1 MCQFE
6 GGPQF
11 EDLCCTIE
19 TLQELF
25 KDLNIITCELVERV
39 NDESKYLK
47 GLSAINQ
54 FVLRKLDFFKIDI
67 LVIVKSYVVIDLL
80 SMTLQ
85 PNHSKLSLQFFIHV
99 CILYVHVLLT
109 CVILLASLKSS
120 LIGNSL

>member
-39 NDESKYLK
+39 NDEGKYHK

-54 FVLRKLDFFKIDI
+54 FVLRK
-67 LVIVKSYVVIDLL
+67 
-80 SMTLQ
+80 
-85 PNHSKLSLQFFIHV
+85 
-99 CILYVHVLLT
+99 
-109 CVILLASLKSS
+109 
-120 LIGNSL
+120 